1 MSQLTIQKRDHSTK
15 AAQLRREGFVPAII
29 YGKHLEESVMIKIP
43 EGDALHFIR
52 GHAIG
57 SQVDLSVD
65 SKDYSVM
72 LKDVTFTPL
81 KSALMHLDFQA
92 LTAGETVKV
101 NAHINLLNKD
111 SVDTD
116 AVAELLV
123 QEVEL
128 ETLPK
133 YLIDH
138 IDVDLDGLNIGDVIT
153 LGDLAIAKDDNYNL
167 HTPLDTRLVTIVA
180 VKEAPAETTDVDDD
194 DLAQVPLVGD
204 APEE

>member
-1 MSQLTIQKRDHSTK
+1 MSQLTIQKRDHSIK
-15 AAQLRREGFVPAII
+15 AAQLRREGLVPAII
-29 YGKHLEESVMIKIP
+29 YGKHLDESIMVQIP

-52 GHAIG
+52 GNAVG
-57 SQVDLSVD
+57 SQVDLSID
-65 SKDYSVM
+65 SEDYSVM
-72 LKDVTFTPL
+72 LKEVTFTPL
-81 KSALMHLDFQA
+81 KSAVMHIDFQA

-111 SVDTD
+111 NIDVD

-128 ETLPK
+128 DTLPK

-138 IDVDLDGLNIGDVIT
+138 IDVDLTGLNVGDVVT
-153 LGDLAIAKDDNYNL
+153 LGDLSIAKDENYNF

-180 VKEAPAETTDVDDD
+180 VKETPAEPTDAQDG
-194 DLAQVPLVGD
+194 DLAEVPLVGD
-204 APEE
+204 APEA

>member
-15 AAQLRREGFVPAII
+15 AAQLRKEGFVPAII
-29 YGKHLEESVMIKIP
+29 YGKHLDESIMVKIP
-43 EGDALHFIR
+43 EGDALLFIR
-52 GHAIG
+52 SNAIG

-65 SKDYSVM
+65 SEDLSVM

-81 KSALMHLDFQA
+81 KSAIMHMDFQA

-133 YLIDH
+133 NLIDH
-138 IDVDLDGLNIGDVIT
+138 IDVDLEGLNVGDVVT
-153 LGDLAIAKDDNYNL
+153 LGDLPIAKDDNYNL

-180 VKEAPAETTDVDDD
+180 VKETPTETPDADED